1 MGMSAKG
8 WLAASLLLLNACSL
22 PISAPALSSSL
33 VRRLDVAVDPAL
45 PAVDPSAPAGAP
57 LAAPSSL
64 TVAMYNLRNLNDNP
78 LVAPDGTVTKPKPLK
93 DRIGLANSI
102 KTINADVIVVAE
114 VESLAVLKTFRDT
127 YLADQGF
134 HNVVLVEG
142 NDVRGIDVGVLSRV
156 PLTSVKTHKDVTFPV
171 PGVAEPQ
178 KFCRDL
184 LQVGLRTRNGYAFTV
199 FAAHLKSHY
208 GGGNSDTLRLAEA
221 QTVKRI
227 IGDYERA
234 NPKANYILCG
244 DMNDQPETVV
254 AKTLVGANDP
264 TTRLTDTLMELGP
277 QAYTYWIPKYRGRID
292 YLLASPGMM
301 GEYVKGSAKIFKNTD
316 AFNGSDH
323 LPSTV
328 RFDTTVD
335 R

>member
-1 MGMSAKG
+1 MRNIAKG
-8 WLAASLLLLNACSL
+8 WLAAGLLLLNACAT
-22 PISAPALSSSL
+22 PVMAPALRAPT
-33 VRRLDVAVDPAL
+33 VRRLDVATGPVMPGDPAAT
-45 PAVDPSAPAGAP
+45 PG
-57 LAAPSSL
+57 PSSL

-78 LVAPDGTVTKPKPLK
+78 LVAPDGTVTKPKPEK

-102 KTINADVIVVAE
+102 KALNADVIVVAE
-114 VESLAVLKTFRDT
+114 VESLAVLKRFRDT

-134 HNVVLVEG
+134 GNLVLVEG
-142 NDVRGIDVGVLSRV
+142 NDLRGIDVGVMSKV
-156 PLTSVKTHKDVTFPV
+156 PLTSVKSHKAVTFPV
-171 PGVAEPQ
+171 PGLAEPQ

-184 LQVGLRTRNGYAFTV
+184 LQVGLRTRSGYAFTV

-208 GGGNSDTLRLAEA
+208 GGEPSDALRLAEA
-221 QTVKRI
+221 KTAKAI
-227 IGDYERA
+227 IRDFEKA
-234 NPKANYILCG
+234 NPRANYILCG
-244 DMNDQPETVV
+244 DMNDQPETPV
-254 AKTLVGANDP
+254 AKALVGAEDP
-264 TTRLTDTLMELGP
+264 ATMLTDTLMELGP

-301 GEYVKGSAKIFKNTD
+301 AEYVKGSATIFKNTD